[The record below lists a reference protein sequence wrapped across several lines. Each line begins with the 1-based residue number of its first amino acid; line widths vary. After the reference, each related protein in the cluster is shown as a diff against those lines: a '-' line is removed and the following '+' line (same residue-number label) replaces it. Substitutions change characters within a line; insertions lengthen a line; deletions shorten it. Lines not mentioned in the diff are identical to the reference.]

1 MEFFEATAIDIRFLV
16 EEDRMHFT
24 LRTPE
29 QAVDLLMTRRLTRM
43 LLGGIVEMLMRSNV
57 DIVNAA
63 ATHRNDVLLFE
74 HMSAATSWERQ
85 SAGTGAAA
93 VAAEPEPA
101 EEPAPA
107 RPAAA
112 GTPRLVTKIDLTVKG
127 AALNFVF
134 HDAAGP
140 RSTIDLMREKAHH
153 LLSFLLERSVE
164 AQWDL
169 QELYW
174 LHRRTHIVVPDRP
187 HLC

>member
-1 MEFFEATAIDIRFLV
+1 MDFFEATAIDIRFLV

-29 QAVDLLMTRRLTRM
+29 QAIDLLMTRRLTRM
-43 LLGGIVEMLMRSNV
+43 MLGGIVELLMRSNV
-57 DIVNAA
+57 DIANAA

-74 HMSAATSWERQ
+74 HMSAATAWERQ
-85 SAGTGAAA
+85 SAAAGA
-93 VAAEPEPA
+93 V
-101 EEPAPA
+101 
-107 RPAAA
+107 A
-112 GTPRLVTKIDLTVKG
+112 GTPDTVPEPGPAAPSAMAGSPRLITKIDLTVKG
-127 AALNFVF
+127 GGLNFVF
-134 HDAAGP
+134 HDADGP
-140 RSTIDLMREKAHH
+140 RSTIDLVRDKAHH